1 MNWVPLPD
9 HEWSCKKM
17 NNQYIRLEVLATE
30 TSELKRIW
38 EEKIEKETE
47 YVQNEIKRLQQSA
60 LQRLRNE
67 WLERLE
73 RREMMRKMHEA
84 QQKQC

>member
-1 MNWVPLPD
+1 
-9 HEWSCKKM
+9 M
-17 NNQYIRLEVLATE
+17 NNQYVRLEVLSTE

-38 EEKIEKETE
+38 EKKIEKETE
-47 YVQNEIKRLQQSA
+47 YLQNEIKRLQRSA

-73 RREMMRKMHEA
+73 RREMMRKMSEA
-84 QQKQC
+84 SQKQC